1 LLFSA
6 LINQIKIAGMDSPNA
21 TVIIKNKSILVPA
34 GIPLHKAFR
43 ILHLNA
49 NAHLAVRNGEL
60 ITEDEMLK
68 NGDCIELIAV
78 ISGG

>member
-1 LLFSA
+1 MEKNFA
-6 LINQIKIAGMDSPNA
+6 
-21 TVIIKNKSILVPA
+21 IITLKNKTYQTRS
-34 GIPLHKAFR
+34 GIPLHKALR
-43 ILHLNA
+43 LLNLTS

-68 NGDCIELIAV
+68 SGETIELIAV